1 MTVVAE
7 QSALVNEASA
17 VRLARYAQIIEYP
30 ECNFFGVNNP
40 NISTGFQ
47 CRDIWTKPQ
56 RDTILK
62 YLAEAQYEI
71 EQETK
76 YPLSPRWIGSG
87 QTQEYT
93 DWQPL
98 KWRIITRFARFIEG
112 GIEASS
118 DISLAEAIN
127 TATDPG
133 VVGPVATTVTD
144 TSEVRVYHP
153 DTDVEIDP
161 SSITI
166 SGGNLTIEIPRCRTV
181 KESVA
186 DNPDTGIAY
195 STLSNFESTVDIKR
209 VYNDSDTEVT
219 FVYKNSCTDC
229 TESTFG
235 GCFYPIDKRLGIVDI
250 QLNSNSL
257 CGCRVDLMR
266 LNYRAGADVLT
277 RQAEDAII
285 RLAHSKMPSEP
296 CGCRVTKRLW
306 ARDRNI
312 PDVLTRERLNC
323 PFGLSDGAWIA
334 WQFAQSMKIV
344 RGSKI

>member
-47 CRDIWTKPQ
+47 CREIWSKPQ

-71 EQETK
+71 EQETG
-76 YPLSPRWIGSG
+76 YPLAPRWIGSG
-87 QTQEYT
+87 QSEEYQ
-93 DWQPL
+93 DWQPF
-98 KWRIITRFARFIEG
+98 KWRVITKYARYIEG
-112 GIEASS
+112 GIQASS

-133 VVGPVATTVTD
+133 VVGPVATAVTD
-144 TSEVRVYHP
+144 TDEIKVYHP
-153 DTDVEIDP
+153 GTDVEIDP
-161 SSITI
+161 SDITI
-166 SGGNLTIEIPRCRTV
+166 SGGNVTISIPRCRTV

-186 DNPDTGIAY
+186 DNPDTGLDY
-195 STLSNFESTVDIKR
+195 TDLTNFESTVDIKR
-209 VYNDSDTEVT
+209 VYNDDSTLVT
-219 FVYKNSCTDC
+219 LAYKNDCNAC
-229 TESTFG
+229 TESTFA
-235 GCFYPIDKRLGIVDI
+235 GCFYPLNKKLGIVDI
-250 QLNSNSL
+250 RLTSSNL
-257 CGCRVDLMR
+257 CSCRVDVMR
-266 LNYRAGADVLT
+266 LNYKAGADVLT

-285 RLAHSKMPSEP
+285 RLAHSKMPTEP
-296 CGCRVTKRLW
+296 CGCEVTKRLW

-323 PFGLSDGAWIA
+323 PFGLNDGAWIA
-334 WQFAQSMKIV
+334 WQFAQSMKV
-344 RGSKI
+344 MRGGKM